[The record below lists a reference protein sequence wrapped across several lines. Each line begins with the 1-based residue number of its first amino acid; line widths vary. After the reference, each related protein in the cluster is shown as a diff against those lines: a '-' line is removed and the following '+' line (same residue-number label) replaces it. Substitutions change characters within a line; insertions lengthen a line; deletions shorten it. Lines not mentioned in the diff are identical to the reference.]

1 MDIVLLILLPA
12 LISWVLT
19 LLVKRV
25 AIRKSLMD
33 IPGKRSS
40 HEVPT
45 PRGGGL
51 AIVLIWLVGVLIF
64 YLLGYIEKS
73 LFLALY
79 SGLILVIISFLDD
92 LLTMPYSVRLF
103 FQLLGISLGVYFLG
117 GIETIDFGLF
127 QLSQSVI
134 LSVVGVLGLIWFVNL
149 YNFLDGI
156 DGYAAVEAIFIS
168 LALYFFTG
176 NQILLLLAA
185 SVLGFLY
192 WNWQRAKI
200 FMGDVGSILLGYTLG
215 ILAVYYHTTSELSLL
230 VFAILSSLFWF
241 DATITLFRRAK
252 NKEAVTQAHKKHAY
266 QRIVQGGFSHQ
277 KTVLYSI
284 LLNIILFAFAYLAV
298 EEERFILP
306 IIILVVGFLYV
317 IVRQVDRIKPFPKD
331 KE

>member
-19 LLVKRV
+19 LLVKKI

-64 YLLGYIEKS
+64 YLFGCIEKS

-92 LLTMPYSVRLF
+92 ILTLPYLVRLF